1 MPFKA
6 YYLKPDGNIEVD
18 ISSEQIKSAFK
29 SKKGLLWLDITET
42 NNEDGRFLQESLGLH
57 PLAVEDCLSRNLHP
71 PKIDDFDDYIF
82 IVAHG
87 INYTVESEI
96 VETAEL
102 DIFFGTHFVISSHIV
117 PLYSIE
123 AVKRRVEET
132 GRPMK
137 YGAEF
142 LVHTLLDAL
151 VDNILPTV
159 DKMGEVAQAIEEEV
173 ISSPQPAVQEEILK
187 LKRSTLHIH
196 RVITP
201 QREVINRLSR
211 GEFPLIGD
219 QAKIYFRDVY
229 DHLLRIEDLNQ
240 IIRDRLDYSQA
251 TYLSSIANKQNE
263 TMKTLAVVATIFLPL
278 TLLAGIYG
286 MNFEYMPE
294 LHWRWGYFTVLGVIT
309 TAIIVVLWRFWHQ
322 GWIAWGKQR
331 VSRIKSVTLDRARIL
346 GYAARIKKK

>member
-18 ISSEQIKSAFK
+18 ISGEQIKSAFK
-29 SKKGLLWLDITET
+29 SKKGLLWLDITEI
-42 NNEDGRFLQESLGLH
+42 NSEDGRFLEESLCLH
-57 PLAVEDCLSRNLHP
+57 QLAVEDCLSRVLHP
-71 PKIDDFDDYIF
+71 SKIDDFDDHIF
-82 IVAHG
+82 MIAHG

-102 DIFFGTHFVISSHIV
+102 DIFIGAHFVISNHII
-117 PLYSIE
+117 PLYSVEEI
-123 AVKRRVEET
+123 KKRVEET

-137 YGAEF
+137 YGADF
-142 LVHTLLDAL
+142 LAHTLLDAL
-151 VDNILPTV
+151 VDNILPTI
-159 DKMGEVAQAIEEEV
+159 DKMSEVAETIEEEV
-173 ISSPQPAVQEEILK
+173 VNSPHPAIQEEILK
-187 LKRSTLHIH
+187 LKRSVLHIH

-201 QREVINRLSR
+201 QREIVNRLSR

-219 QAKIYFRDVY
+219 QARIYFRDVY

-240 IIRDRLDYSQA
+240 IIRDRLDNSQA
-251 TYLSSIANKQNE
+251 TYLTSIANKQNE

-294 LHWRWGYFTVLGVIT
+294 LHWKWGYFSVLGVII
-309 TAIIVVLWRFWHQ
+309 TAIIVVLWRFWHH
-322 GWIAWGKQR
+322 GWIAWGKQQ
-331 VSRIKSVTLDRARIL
+331 VSRIKTVTLDRARIL
-346 GYAARIKKK
+346 GYTRKK